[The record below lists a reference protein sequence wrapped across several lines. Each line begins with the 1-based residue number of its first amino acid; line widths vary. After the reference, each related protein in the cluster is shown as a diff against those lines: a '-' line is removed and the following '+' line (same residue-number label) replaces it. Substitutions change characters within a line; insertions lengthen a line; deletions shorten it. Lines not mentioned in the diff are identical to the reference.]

1 MKDDLRQEIL
11 YLFDKIEKQLFMLE
25 QKIEENENISN
36 DEWKDY
42 RNNIHEIWILINRI
56 KEYI

>member
-11 YLFDKIEKQLFMLE
+11 YLFDEIEKQLFMLE

-36 DEWKDY
+36 DKWKDY
-42 RNNIHEIWILINRI
+42 RNNIHKIWILINRI

>member
-36 DEWKDY
+36 DKWKDY
-42 RNNIHEIWILINRI
+42 RNNIHKIWILINRI

>member
-11 YLFDKIEKQLFMLE
+11 YLFDEIEKQLFMLE

-42 RNNIHEIWILINRI
+42 RNNIHKIWILINRI

>member
-1 MKDDLRQEIL
+1 MNDDLRQEIL
-11 YLFDKIEKQLFMLE
+11 YLLDEIEEQLFMLE

-36 DEWKDY
+36 EEWKDY
-42 RNNIHEIWILINRI
+42 RNNLHKIWILINRI